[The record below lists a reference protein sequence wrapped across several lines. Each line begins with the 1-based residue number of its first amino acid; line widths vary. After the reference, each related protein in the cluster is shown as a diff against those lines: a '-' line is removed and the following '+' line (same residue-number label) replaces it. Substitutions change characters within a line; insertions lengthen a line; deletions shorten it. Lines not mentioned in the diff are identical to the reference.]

1 MQSKIY
7 AVDFDGTLCENI
19 WPNIGEPKSDVI
31 YMLKKLRKE
40 GNKLILWTCRE
51 GPLLD
56 EAVRWCEDKGLYFDA
71 VNDNLEGHKELFGG
85 NSRKILADYYID
97 DKAVCPNFL
106 YFYT

>member
-19 WPNIGEPKSDVI
+19 WPNIGDPKSDVI

-51 GPLLD
+51 GALLD
-56 EAVRWCEDKGLYFDA
+56 EAVK
-71 VNDNLEGHKELFGG
+71 
-85 NSRKILADYYID
+85 
-97 DKAVCPNFL
+97 
-106 YFYT
+106 